1 MLIKRLLI
9 FIKNIYIKFKRKYL
23 EIGIFRS
30 FNNSIIVSMYRLLFI
45 LVFSTLN
52 SFGQNALLIKNDFKE
67 MELGKHCSYLI
78 SSKNKYTIQD
88 LLADSSIAFMNN
100 KNDLML
106 FEEGHYTEDV
116 WIKINI
122 VNEFRE
128 QKQFVLELNNPLID
142 YIVYYNT
149 EHNKIIDSN
158 FCGDVLPF
166 ANRNIEFRNP
176 LYLIKLFPADTQ
188 QIFFK
193 LNAGGR
199 KLHIPLSLKLV
210 NTFIA
215 SSTNK
220 NLFLGVYYGT
230 LIVITLLSFYLAYI
244 LREKVFLLF
253 AIYMLFLSITQMCLS
268 GIAYQYFWPNFP
280 KWSAS
285 AVTFFMA
292 IALVAALAFAESFIS
307 KKYMTQKTKIA
318 LYLAMLIPV
327 GIAIASLLGP
337 KSLDYAI
344 WLLYRFIPIIYT
356 LLLLIGIVFLIKK
369 FKSARIFV
377 PALVLG
383 IIGIGVMSFYSV
395 SGLSDNIFTNN
406 FVVFAV
412 MLKCILLCIALLDRL
427 KIFKEEKDKI
437 QVLQIQQLEELNQY
451 KEKINLELLN
461 KVELKSLEL
470 NAKQNEVKRAL
481 YFGEEK
487 ERKRVAQDLHD
498 GMGSLLSTLKLNA
511 ESIDLSNKNLGEKE
525 SIAYQNV
532 LEMID
537 KACSELRNISHN
549 MMPSSMEH
557 FGLEITIES
566 LIEKINLYGG
576 TNFIF
581 QIFNNEEKIDSQ
593 IEINIYRIILELVNN
608 IIKHSK
614 AKEASIQIILE
625 NKLLILMAEDNGIGF
640 NYTNQKVSG
649 IGLLNIRSRI
659 EAMNGKLNIDS
670 KESKGTTIIIE
681 IPIYHNEQFN

>member
-1 MLIKRLLI
+1 
-9 FIKNIYIKFKRKYL
+9 
-23 EIGIFRS
+23 
-30 FNNSIIVSMYRLLFI
+30 MYRLLFI

-52 SFGQNALLIKNDFKE
+52 SFGQNALHIKNDFKE

-78 SSKNKYTIQD
+78 SAKNKHTIQD
-88 LLADSSIAFMNN
+88 LLKDSTIAFMNN

-106 FEEGHYTEDV
+106 FEDGHYTEDI

-142 YIVYYNT
+142 YILYYNT

-166 ANRNIEFRNP
+166 NNRNISFRNP
-176 LYLIKLFPADTQ
+176 LYLIKIFPADTQ
-188 QIFFK
+188 QIFLK

-199 KLHIPLSLKLV
+199 KLHIPLSIKSV
-210 NTFIA
+210 NTFIE
-215 SSTNK
+215 SSNK
-220 NLFLGVYYGT
+220 KNMFLGGYYGT
-230 LIVITLLSFYLAYI
+230 LVIITLLSFYLAYI
-244 LREKVFLLF
+244 LLEKVFLLF
-253 AIYMLFLSITQMCLS
+253 GIYMLFLSITQMCLS
-268 GIAYQYFWPNFP
+268 GVAFQYFWPNFP
-280 KWSAS
+280 KWNAS
-285 AVTFFMA
+285 SVTFFMA
-292 IALVAALAFAESFIS
+292 ISLIAALAFAESFTS
-307 KKYMTQKTKIA
+307 KKYITKNTKIA
-318 LYLAMLIPV
+318 FYLAMLIPS

-337 KSLDYAI
+337 NSLHYAI
-344 WLLYRFIPIIYT
+344 WVLYRFIPIIYSF
-356 LLLLIGIVFLIKK
+356 LLLIGIVFLINKL
-369 FKSARIFV
+369 KSARIFV
-377 PALVLG
+377 PALTLG
-383 IIGIGVMSFYSV
+383 IISIGGMSFYSV
-395 SGLSDNIFTNN
+395 SGFSDNIFTNN

-511 ESIDLSNKNLGEKE
+511 ESIDLSNKNLGKKE
-525 SIAYQNV
+525 AIAYQNV

>member
-1 MLIKRLLI
+1 
-9 FIKNIYIKFKRKYL
+9 
-23 EIGIFRS
+23 
-30 FNNSIIVSMYRLLFI
+30 MYRLLFI
-45 LVFSTLN
+45 IIFSSLN

-67 MELGKHCSYLI
+67 MELGKHCTYLI
-78 SSKNKYTIQD
+78 SAKNKYTIQD
-88 LLADSSIAFMNN
+88 LLADSTIAFMNN

-116 WIKINI
+116 WIKISI
-122 VNEFRE
+122 VNECRE
-128 QKQFVLELNNPLID
+128 QKKFVLELNNPLID

-176 LYLIKLFPADTQ
+176 LYLLKIFPADTQ
-188 QIFFK
+188 KIFFK

-220 NLFLGVYYGT
+220 NMFLGVYYGT

-244 LREKVFLLF
+244 LYEKVFLLF
-253 AIYMLFLSITQMCLS
+253 AIYMLFLYITQMCLS
-268 GIAYQYFWPNFP
+268 GIAFQYFWPNYP
-280 KWSAS
+280 KWNAS
-285 AVTFFMA
+285 SVTFFMA
-292 IALVAALAFAESFIS
+292 ISLVAALAFAESFIS
-307 KKYMTQKTKIA
+307 KKYITKKIKLA
-318 LYLAMLIPV
+318 LYLAMLIPT

-344 WLLYRFIPIIYT
+344 WVLYRFIPIIYA
-356 LLLLIGIVFLIKK
+356 LLLLIGIVFLINK

-377 PALVLG
+377 PALILG
-383 IIGIGVMSFYSV
+383 IISIGVMSFYSV
-395 SGLSDNIFTNN
+395 SGFSDNIFTNN

-412 MLKCILLCIALLDRL
+412 MLKCFLLSIALLDRL
-427 KIFKEEKDKI
+427 KIFKEEKENI

-461 KVELKSLEL
+461 TVELKSLEL

-481 YFGEEK
+481 FFGEEK

-498 GMGSLLSTLKLNA
+498 GMGSLLSTLRLNA

-525 SIAYQNV
+525 EIAYQNV

-557 FGLEITIES
+557 FGLKITIES
-566 LIEKINLYGG
+566 LIEKINLNEG

-608 IIKHSK
+608 IIKHAK

-625 NKLLILMAEDNGIGF
+625 NNLLILMAEDDGIGF
-640 NYTNQKVSG
+640 NYNNQKVSG
-649 IGLLNIRSRI
+649 IGLLNIKSRT
-659 EAMNGKLNIDS
+659 EAMNGIINIDS
-670 KESKGTTIIIE
+670 KEGRGTTIIIE